1 MFMNR
6 KIKSVSFNLNDKFEK
21 DMYEYSQQ
29 YPNFSSFI
37 KRLIQN
43 SLYGGTQQAIQ
54 CQSPQTTP
62 THKTIINQP
71 QSEPLSMSQDM
82 LRQFL

>member
-6 KIKSVSFNLNDKFEK
+6 KIKSVSFNLSDPFEK
-21 DMYEYSQQ
+21 EIYEHSQQ

-43 SLYGGTQQAIQ
+43 SLYGGKQQVQ
-54 CQSPQTTP
+54 PQEIYVP
-62 THKTIINQP
+62 KTINYP
-71 QSEPLSMSQDM
+71 QDEIMSLNQDM
-82 LRQFL
+82 MKQFL